1 MEEICIVIVQK
12 LIYEVDK
19 NRPSK
24 LKKFSFDD
32 HLKWHTL
39 KFLVLIWS
47 GIFEACLSVGLKIF
61 DLSCE
66 VFSPW
71 KIKSKK
77 WGEKM
82 YKNQEKIRLKLK
94 DCPSFNHRNH
104 RLDLLVQFMFRNV
117 YRSKILSLVR
127 NHSKGLIISECL
139 FDVWNFPKYNKTIW
153 QISSLESKKW
163 SNQQNKGTFL

>member
-71 KIKSKK
+71 KIKSMK
-77 WGEKM
+77 WRKDCT
-82 YKNQEKIRLKLK
+82 KIRKKYVLSLRAVHFFSHQMYQS
-94 DCPSFNHRNH
+94 DI
-104 RLDLLVQFMFRNV
+104 LVLFIIRNV
-117 YRSKILSLVR
+117 YQSKILSLVR
-127 NHSKGLIISECL
+127 NHSKGRIIS
-139 FDVWNFPKYNKTIW
+139 
-153 QISSLESKKW
+153 
-163 SNQQNKGTFL
+163 

>member
-12 LIYEVDK
+12 LIYQVDR

-24 LKKFSFDD
+24 LKKFYFDD

-77 WGEKM
+77 WG
-82 YKNQEKIRLKLK
+82 KNCTQKLGKNMSQASGLSAILTIKSTNQIYWCILCLEMFTDQRYFLWLETILK
-94 DCPSFNHRNH
+94 
-104 RLDLLVQFMFRNV
+104 
-117 YRSKILSLVR
+117 VR
-127 NHSKGLIISECL
+127 
-139 FDVWNFPKYNKTIW
+139 
-153 QISSLESKKW
+153 
-163 SNQQNKGTFL
+163 

>member
-1 MEEICIVIVQK
+1 MKIQRKLFSFMNPFLNQFSKWIKIWSFQVREIVEEICIVIVQK
-12 LIYEVDK
+12 LIYQVDK

-24 LKKFSFDD
+24 LKKFYFDD

-77 WGEKM
+77 WG
-82 YKNQEKIRLKLK
+82 KNCTQKLGKNITVRKIVLKL
-94 DCPSFNHRNH
+94 
-104 RLDLLVQFMFRNV
+104 
-117 YRSKILSLVR
+117 
-127 NHSKGLIISECL
+127 
-139 FDVWNFPKYNKTIW
+139 
-153 QISSLESKKW
+153 
-163 SNQQNKGTFL
+163 